1 MIKAVEEIK
10 KVGVKM
16 LRNEEW
22 QVEEG
27 LVLKEERVYVPKN
40 EKLRMEI
47 I

>member
-1 MIKAVEEIK
+1 
-10 KVGVKM
+10 M